1 MSARHD
7 IAWSQRLAGNFAG
20 QLLLWTTAAAF
31 ALAAHAGAAWWLMRQ
46 PPALPADPGE
56 PTAIMIELAPVPMA
70 PAAEAEQ
77 IAPDEADSVAA
88 EAPPPPETAEPAERV
103 QTTMLAEPVPP
114 EEEAVPDP
122 ERAEAVEVEPAEP
135 VETEDVAE
143 VESDKAEPVTVE
155 KVTQVEPETAEPVT
169 AEEVTQAEPKATEP
183 AAPEEVTQVEPETIE
198 PDEVDPVEEIV
209 AAAFARDD
217 VPVPTARPDPPP
229 PPPARTEQPRQQRQ
243 QITRLRQQQAA
254 PSREAARAQVQAQ
267 EAPRAAAPQT
277 SRGAATVSPA
287 RWQSRLLA
295 HLERRKRYPAD
306 ARRQRQQGT
315 AQVRFTIDAGGNVQ
329 SVSLVSSSGVAA
341 LDQEVVAMVR
351 RASPVPAPPPGIN
364 RTIVVPVRFSLR

>member
-1 MSARHD
+1 MSARPD

-20 QLLLWTTAAAF
+20 HLLLWTTAAAF

-88 EAPPPPETAEPAERV
+88 EAAPPPETAEPGELV
-103 QTTMLAEPVPP
+103 GTTMLAAPAPP

-143 VESDKAEPVTVE
+143 VESDTAEPVTVE
-155 KVTQVEPETAEPVT
+155 KVTQVA
-169 AEEVTQAEPKATEP
+169 
-183 AAPEEVTQVEPETIE
+183 PETIE
-198 PDEVDPVEEIV
+198 PDEVDPVEEMV

-229 PPPARTEQPRQQRQ
+229 PARTEQPRQQRQ
-243 QITRLRQQQAA
+243 QITTRPRQQQVA

-267 EAPRAAAPQT
+267 EAPRAVAPQT
-277 SRGAATVSPA
+277 SRGAVTVSPA